1 MSNPE
6 LITNIVAKKEGTSV
20 FDISSTDIE
29 GFNDYFTAVVNEF
42 RNHHQIPKED
52 SPVNVANYLIY
63 VFAKVETCKI
73 RDNDDQNDI
82 HSAMEDTVKRI
93 RGHVYRGTFSQSHA
107 AKMFMPLMQ
116 DLLEAYDRYANTLED
131 MDCEVLWFE
140 LLDLPQR
147 YELCDLLLE
156 GLGGYIHNYRSSRR
170 DD

>member
-1 MSNPE
+1 MNNPE
-6 LITNIVAKKEGTSV
+6 LVTNIVAKQAGHTILDVMSM
-20 FDISSTDIE
+20 DIPE
-29 GFNDYFTAVVNEF
+29 FKGFYTAVVNEF

-63 VFAKVETCKI
+63 TFAKIETCKLEGS
-73 RDNDDQNDI
+73 DDQVEI
-82 HSAMEDTVKRI
+82 HTLLQDKLKRI
-93 RGHVYRGTFSQSHA
+93 RGHVYRGNFSQTHA

-156 GLGGYIHNYRSSRR
+156 GLGGYIHNYRSSCR

>member
-1 MSNPE
+1 MSNQN
-6 LITNIVAKKEGTSV
+6 LITNIVAEKEGTTV
-20 FDISSTDIE
+20 FDISSTDIT
-29 GFNDYFTAVVNEF
+29 GFNDYYTAVVNEF
-42 RNHHQIPKED
+42 RNRHQIPEEA

-63 VFAKVETCKI
+63 VFAKVETCKL
-73 RDNDDQNDI
+73 RGNDDQNDV
-82 HSAMEDTVKRI
+82 HSIMEDTVKRI

-116 DLLEAYDRYANTLED
+116 DLLEAYDRYANALEG
-131 MDCEVLWFE
+131 MDSEVLWFE

>member
-6 LITNIVAKKEGTSV
+6 LITNIVAQQAGHPILDVMSM
-20 FDISSTDIE
+20 DIPE
-29 GFNDYFTAVVNEF
+29 FKGFYTAVVEEF
-42 RNHHQIPKED
+42 QNHHQIPKED

-63 VFAKVETCKI
+63 AFAKIETCKSGE
-73 RDNDDQNDI
+73 NDDQIEI
-82 HSAMEDTVKRI
+82 HDLLQATLKRI

-156 GLGGYIHNYRSSRR
+156 GLGRYIHNYRSSCR

>member
-1 MSNPE
+1 MTSRQLTSQASTTTTLQWSTSSE
-6 LITNIVAKKEGTSV
+6 TITRFPGKTILNDVHSV
-20 FDISSTDIE
+20 
-29 GFNDYFTAVVNEF
+29 
-42 RNHHQIPKED
+42 
-52 SPVNVANYLIY
+52 
-63 VFAKVETCKI
+63 
-73 RDNDDQNDI
+73 
-82 HSAMEDTVKRI
+82 MEDTVKRI

-131 MDCEVLWFE
+131 MDSEVLWFE

>member
-1 MSNPE
+1 MSNQN
-6 LITNIVAKKEGTSV
+6 LITNIVAEKEGTTV
-20 FDISSTDIE
+20 FDISSTDIT
-29 GFNDYFTAVVNEF
+29 GFNDYYTAVVNEF
-42 RNHHQIPKED
+42 RNHHQTPKED
-52 SPVNVANYLIY
+52 NPVNVANYLIY

-73 RDNDDQNDI
+73 RDNDDQNDV
-82 HSAMEDTVKRI
+82 HSVMEDTVKRI

-116 DLLEAYDRYANTLED
+116 DLLEAYDRYANALEG
-131 MDCEVLWFE
+131 MDSEVLWFE

>member
-6 LITNIVAKKEGTSV
+6 LITNIVAKKEGTTV
-20 FDISSTDIE
+20 FDISSTDIT
-29 GFNDYFTAVVNEF
+29 GFNDYYIAVVNEF
-42 RNHHQIPKED
+42 RNHHQTPKED
-52 SPVNVANYLIY
+52 NPVNVANYLIY
-63 VFAKVETCKI
+63 AFAKIETCKSGE
-73 RDNDDQNDI
+73 NDDQIEI
-82 HSAMEDTVKRI
+82 HDLLQATLKRI
-93 RGHVYRGTFSQSHA
+93 RGHVYRGTFSQPHS
-107 AKMFMPLMQ
+107 AKIFMPLMQ

-147 YELCDLLLE
+147 YELCSLLLE

>member
-6 LITNIVAKKEGTSV
+6 LITNIVAKKEGT
-20 FDISSTDIE
+20 TDIA

-52 SPVNVANYLIY
+52 NPVNVANYLIY

-73 RDNDDQNDI
+73 RDNDDQNDV
-82 HSAMEDTVKRI
+82 HSIMEDTVKRI

-107 AKMFMPLMQ
+107 AKMFLPLMQ

-147 YELCDLLLE
+147 YELCNLLLE

>member
-1 MSNPE
+1 MSNQN
-6 LITNIVAKKEGTSV
+6 LITNIVAEKEGTTV
-20 FDISSTDIE
+20 FDISSTDLT
-29 GFNDYFTAVVNEF
+29 GFNDYYTAVVNEF

-63 VFAKVETCKI
+63 VFAKVETCKL

-116 DLLEAYDRYANTLED
+116 DLLEAYDLYSNALEG
-131 MDCEVLWFE
+131 MDSEVLWFE